1 MERPFSLNLGAH
13 LIAFFAMYNLAGA
26 HLIPFARTKIFFG
39 REDEIADRGA
49 YRDVDCKCSID
60 DVQAWK
66 VF

>member
-1 MERPFSLNLGAH
+1 